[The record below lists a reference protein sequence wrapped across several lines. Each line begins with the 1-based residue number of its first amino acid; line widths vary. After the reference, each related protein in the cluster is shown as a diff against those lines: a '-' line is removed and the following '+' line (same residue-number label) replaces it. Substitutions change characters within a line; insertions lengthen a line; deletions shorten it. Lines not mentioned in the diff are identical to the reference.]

1 MTAWDNP
8 FVPAPHTSPD
18 KRETRFRVTHV
29 LVVEDDRDYATLIRL
44 GLSRVDGYE
53 HEVETATT
61 LTEGLRALAQNK
73 FHAVLLDLNL
83 PDSSGLETLTRM
95 QTAHPD
101 VPFVVLTGT
110 DDHDMAVAAM
120 KEGAQDY
127 LLKGESHPSLLART
141 IRYAIERQRLL
152 SHLKHLND
160 LRASFIAHAAHELRT
175 PLTALTGVA
184 ALLVERWNNLDEERL
199 KIFLDMLDQQ
209 TKRAR
214 RLASDLLDLSRAESG
229 HLGLSLQTIPLRHS
243 VLEAL
248 EVSNPPEE
256 VAVQVDLDNDLEAAA
271 DPARIEQVLVNL
283 LRNAYLYGGSNV
295 LITGGRLGD
304 EVVVEVSDDG
314 PGVDPELVPNLFDP
328 FVRGSI
334 DKEGSGLGLTIA
346 SRLVEAS
353 GGTMA
358 YEPKGSGATFV
369 FRLPA
374 APTSDVEASA

>member
-8 FVPAPHTSPD
+8 VVP
-18 KRETRFRVTHV
+18 VTHV
-29 LVVEDDRDYATLIRL
+29 LVVEDDRDYATLIQL
-44 GLSRVDGYE
+44 GLNRVEGYE
-53 HEVETATT
+53 FVVETVAS
-61 LTEGLRALAQNK
+61 LTGAMRELAQNR
-73 FHAVLLDLNL
+73 FHAVLLDLSL

-95 QTAHPD
+95 QTAHPH
-101 VPFVVLTGT
+101 VPLIVLTGT
-110 DDHDMAVAAM
+110 DDRELALAAM

-127 LLKGESHPSLLART
+127 LLKNESHPSLLART

-152 SHLKHLND
+152 SHLKHLNE

-184 ALLVERWNNLDEERL
+184 ALLVERWNSLDEERL
-199 KIFLDMLDQQ
+199 KVFLDMLDQQ

-248 EVSNPPEE
+248 EVSNPPEDVSVRVE
-256 VAVQVDLDNDLEAAA
+256 LGHDLEAAA
-271 DPARIEQVLVNL
+271 DPQRIEQVLVNL
-283 LRNAYLYGGSNV
+283 LRNAYLYGGTNV
-295 LITGGRLGD
+295 VVTGGVVGD

-314 PGVDPELVPNLFDP
+314 PGVDPELVPKLFDP

-353 GGTMA
+353 GGTMS
-358 YEPKGSGATFV
+358 YESKGAGATFIV
-369 FRLPA
+369 RLPTA
-374 APTSDVEASA
+374 ATEVEASA

>member
-8 FVPAPHTSPD
+8 VVPV
-18 KRETRFRVTHV
+18 TRV
-29 LVVEDDRDYATLIRL
+29 LVVEDDRDYATLIQL
-44 GLSRVDGYE
+44 GLGRVDGYE
-53 HEVETATT
+53 YVVETAAT
-61 LTEGLRALAQNK
+61 LTQALRALSQDD

-83 PDSSGLETLTRM
+83 PDSSGIETLTRM
-95 QTAHPD
+95 QTVHSH
-101 VPFVVLTGT
+101 VPLVVLTGT
-110 DDHDMAVAAM
+110 DDHEMAVTAM

-127 LLKGESHPSLLART
+127 LLKGETHPSLLART

-152 SHLKHLND
+152 SHLKHLNE

-184 ALLVERWNNLDEERL
+184 ALLVERWKSLDEERL

-209 TKRAR
+209 TRRAR

-229 HLGLSLQTIPLRHS
+229 HLGLSLQTIPVRHS

-256 VAVQVDLDNDLEAAA
+256 VSVQVDLGDELEAAA
-271 DPARIEQVLVNL
+271 DPQRIEQVLVNL
-283 LRNAYLYGGSNV
+283 LSNAYLYGGSNILV
-295 LITGGRLGD
+295 TGGRDGK
-304 EVVVEVSDDG
+304 EVVLEVSDDG
-314 PGVDPELVPNLFDP
+314 PGVDPELVPKLFDP
-328 FVRGSI
+328 FVRGSV

-353 GGTMA
+353 GGTMS
-358 YEPKGSGATFV
+358 YESKGSGATFV
-369 FRLPA
+369 VRLPA
-374 APTSDVEASA
+374 APAEVEAPA